1 MATTLSS
8 TYPADYGKQYEAAL
22 GLVKN
27 QYQTQRDNLAEQQ
40 AALPYD
46 YTKQKNATYNTAAQ
60 TNKALD
66 ELNAQRG
73 LYRSGQARTDTARTY
88 ATRDAGINDWNQQ
101 QTLAAQK
108 LANQL
113 NQLNAQ
119 EATDIASL
127 QGKQADTDRQY
138 ALSEAALTGT
148 YNGQQTLAAK
158 QLAQQLAASE
168 AGLTGTYNGQQT
180 LAAKQLAASEAGL
193 TGLYNG
199 QQTLDAQNQ
208 AATIAYNQQQQK
220 LAQLQ
225 ALLNY
230 NLGVGQVTDDLPRIN
245 NFTYGDAMT
254 KLLKQIY
261 GL

>member
-46 YTKQKNATYNTAAQ
+46 YAKQKNATYDTAAQ

-119 EATDIASL
+119 EATDIAGL
-127 QGKQADTDRQY
+127 QGKQADTDRSY

-168 AGLTGTYNGQQT
+168 AGLTG
-180 LAAKQLAASEAGL
+180 
-193 TGLYNG
+193 LYNG

-208 AATIAYNQQQQK
+208 AATIGYNKQQQK

-230 NLGVGQVTDDLPRIN
+230 NLGVGQVTDDLPRPN

-254 KLLKQIY
+254 ALLKQIY
-261 GL
+261 GV